1 MEKLSASTVVAAS
14 MDALIIA
21 GAFGA
26 YAVHALSGE
35 QLAAVIMWI
44 AGARAMAVAKGAGG
58 GGEGPTLPPS
68 GVIVLLI
75 ALGSLMQRYHRGS

>member
-1 MEKLSASTVVAAS
+1 MEKPSASTVVAAS

-26 YAVHALSGE
+26 YLLHVLSGE
-35 QLAAVIMWI
+35 HLAAVIMWI

-58 GGEGPTLPPS
+58 GGDGPTLPPS
-68 GVIVLLI
+68 GVIVLLL
-75 ALGSLMQRYHRGS
+75 ALGSLAQRYHRAA